1 MRQPPQRLRAQ
12 IGRSASAAV
21 RQMRQKS
28 VIAYRECFS
37 AFITGTVVAIMSK
50 ITVDGVIVPPFKCG
64 EGYGHTRD
72 GRCVAFSGPRD
83 AMIALCRRVMDCDY
97 GNGEAPVITLGGFSG
112 FFRIETGFCP
122 MAHAETGRL
131 AS

>member
-1 MRQPPQRLRAQ
+1 MRE
-12 IGRSASAAV
+12 
-21 RQMRQKS
+21 MRQKS
-28 VIAYRECFS
+28 VIPYRGCFYNPV
-37 AFITGTVVAIMSK
+37 AGTVLSIMSK
-50 ITVDGVIVPPFKCG
+50 ITVDAVIVPPFKCG

-83 AMIALCRRVMDCDY
+83 AMIALCRRVLDCHY

-112 FFRIETGFCP
+112 FFGIQAGFCP
-122 MAHAETGRL
+122 IAHPEAGRL